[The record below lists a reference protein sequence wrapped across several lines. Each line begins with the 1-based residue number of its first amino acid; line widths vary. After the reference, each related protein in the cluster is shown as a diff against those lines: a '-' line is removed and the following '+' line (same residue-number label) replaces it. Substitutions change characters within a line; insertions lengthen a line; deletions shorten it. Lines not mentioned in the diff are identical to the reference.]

1 MSLVTLPQSKTIDQ
15 LDYLDFHAP
24 TQVEEA
30 RGRHGGYRPGAGR
43 PKGSK
48 SWKTKQEEDRRT
60 LFHKAL
66 VEHVLGKEK
75 VSYIDKDGNMRTKRR
90 TRLLL
95 ILDTLFHTAMQATKP
110 SDRLSATK
118 EYLNRT
124 VGKPGYMADHYS
136 TERLAREASA
146 NNRQGHLA
154 AKEALER
161 PASKAEIAAAIAYHK
176 ACIDELREKLDSG
189 ILSTG
194 SGAPEQ
200 LQ

>member
-1 MSLVTLPQSKTIDQ
+1 MSLATLPQPKTAP
-15 LDYLDFHAP
+15 LDYLDFHTPIQA
-24 TQVEEA
+24 EGA

-48 SWKTKQEEDRRT
+48 SWKTKQEQDRRT
-60 LFHKAL
+60 IFHKAL

-75 VSYIDKDGNMRTKRR
+75 VSYIDKNGNMRTKRR

-95 ILDTLFHTAMQATKP
+95 ILDTLFHTAMQSPKP

-136 TERLAREASA
+136 TERLANEASEQNRKEYLVAREAL
-146 NNRQGHLA
+146 R
-154 AKEALER
+154 R
-161 PASKAEIAAAIAYHK
+161 TASKAEVAAAIAFYEVQL
-176 ACIDELREKLDSG
+176 AELREKLNEKGDTTQNRRA
-189 ILSTG
+189 LS
-194 SGAPEQ
+194 
-200 LQ
+200 